1 MQKQPD
7 DYTCGPTC
15 LHAIYQYYQDPIE
28 LSALISESD
37 KLEDGGTLGVL
48 LANHALRRGY
58 KVQIYTY
65 NLMVFDPTWF
75 ELPEGII
82 RHKLDLQR
90 KAHPQNTKL
99 VAAVN
104 AYIDFLDMGG
114 ELLFKDLNVS
124 LIRHYLKKGK
134 PILTGLSS
142 TWLYRCARER
152 DDGNKMV
159 YDDIS
164 GDPCGHF
171 VVLSGFDINKRTV
184 QVADPYNANP
194 AYSKHYYHVPVERL
208 INAILLGIVTYDS
221 NLVIIDK
228 EN

>member
-1 MQKQPD
+1 M
-7 DYTCGPTC
+7 
-15 LHAIYQYYQDPIE
+15 
-28 LSALISESD
+28 ESD
-37 KLEDGGTLGVL
+37 KLDDGGTLGVL

-90 KAHPQNTKL
+90 KAQPHNTKL
-99 VAAVN
+99 VAAIN

-159 YDDIS
+159 YDDIN
-164 GDPCGHF
+164 GEACGHF

-194 AYSKHYYHVPVERL
+194 AYSKHYYHEPVERL

-221 NLVIIDK
+221 NLVIIEK
-228 EN
+228 ET